1 MRKRSDIKL
10 LAIDDDPVVLNSI
23 AGYFEDSGYTVIT
36 AGNGQEGLDRFREV
50 DPDIMLVDIRMPE
63 INGLDVLAT
72 AAKENPETPIIM
84 VSSTNTIQDAIEA
97 LRLHAWDF
105 VTKPVYDMKVLEH
118 SVEKALEKADL
129 LRENRQNRLKLE
141 EQTVALTVVN
151 VQLQSEISEHERTF
165 ADLKKSE
172 EKHRLLFDN
181 IGAVA
186 IYCDLNGRL
195 RMANQEAISFY
206 RLDPDRLSQKRIQ
219 DILPKDLSDVFT
231 ERFELLHKTGAGR
244 QYEDEFRIDQ
254 KGYCF
259 LTALQPV
266 VDQNKVIIGIQ
277 AVSHDI
283 TNRKLAE
290 EELKKKKDELADLNL
305 SLEHRVQEQTEELAK
320 KLITDELTGLF
331 NKIKLDSVLHQN
343 EELVLL
349 LIGLDNFSQ
358 INTFYGFEAGDELLK
373 KLGQFLH
380 DNQPEHSLLFRRTS
394 AEFVLLVR
402 GTSMEMAGAHARE
415 LHRKVF
421 NQNFVLGSGISIQAT
436 VTIVGTHGS
445 GPDVLKQAHLG
456 MIEAKRR
463 GRNRVF
469 ILTQEMVVEERQKT
483 NMHWMNRVRKALK
496 HDFIIPFFQ
505 PIIDN
510 RTGLITKYE
519 CLSRMVENG
528 EVVSPYLFLDA
539 AKMVGMIHELTQVM
553 IRKSV
558 DIFKNTSF
566 EFSINITEDD
576 LKEGFLVRYMRS
588 LFQEVAISPEQI
600 VFEVLEGISVTD
612 SDQVLEQLTALKEI
626 GCKIAIDDFGA
637 EQSNF
642 SRLLELNADFIKIDG
657 KFIKNIHTDVK
668 SYTITKAITR
678 LAKDI
683 GTQVI
688 AEFVH
693 CEAVQEKI
701 CELEIDFS
709 QGFYLGKPEHKIRMT

>member
-141 EQTVALTVVN
+141 EQTAALKIVN

-181 IGAVA
+181 IGAIA

-206 RLDPDRLSQKRIQ
+206 QLDPDRLSQKRIQ
-219 DILPKDLSDVFT
+219 DILPKDLSDVFM

-244 QYEDEFRIDQ
+244 QYEDEIRIDQ
-254 KGYCF
+254 KEYCF

-266 VDQNKVIIGIQ
+266 VDQNKEIIGIQ

-320 KLITDELTGLF
+320 KLVTDELTGLY

-373 KLGQFLH
+373 KLGHFLH

-402 GTSMEMAGAHARE
+402 GASMEMADAHARE

-421 NQNFVLGSGISIQAT
+421 NQNFVLGSGISIQGT
-436 VTIVGTHGS
+436 VTIVGTHGC

-469 ILTQEMVVEERQKT
+469 ILTREMVIEERQKT

-576 LKEGFLVRYMRS
+576 LKEGFLVRYMKS

-657 KFIKNIHTDVK
+657 KFIKNIHTDLK

-709 QGFYLGKPEHKIRMT
+709 QGFYLGRPENKIRIT